1 MTKYDYD
8 ALVQVF
14 LDKDSI
20 LKLLPEEFED
30 IQGLQKTILYFTAK
44 CGHDSHASF
53 TNFKN
58 KNTGVICRQCS
69 LAKDVGN
76 KKLKVSNEIS
86 NGHITEQLSFQFL
99 SNLISHNFLVEKTN
113 EGCQADMV
121 VRPKDIVEDQW
132 LKIQLKAT
140 KCCLHGIYNFK
151 NLNKD
156 YTHCLIV
163 LISLSDGKVWIIP
176 YEAVKHL
183 SSLSIGKTNSI
194 YNKYLVNQ
202 TNIISAF
209 NNYYNSTKL
218 FELEQCKIPRTLA
231 SCQELLYAKRR
242 IERLEFFSFEKPQ
255 FDGTVYDFIM
265 NGFKHQEKV
274 STYVA
279 KKNYYVC
286 QLCKHGNNEKQ
297 RQYYQAGD
305 NDFYWLWIK
314 DSTIFYVVPDQILL
328 DQKCIVAE
336 NETKEGY
343 KMMCL
348 YPHRKVESKYNF
360 LDEYK
365 FDLDNLNQEQMKIL
379 LKPTGKEL
387 NLYEIDIKKIPNIFS
402 SENYE
407 TQDAVIANGNDNH
420 IENCDE
426 QIVDTLG
433 GENKCI
439 DCNTIITRRANRCEK
454 CYRLSTRKADRPSKD
469 VLLNDVKENGYSATG
484 RKYGVSDNAIRK
496 WLK

>member
-8 ALVQVF
+8 ALVQAF
-14 LDKDSI
+14 LDKDCI

-58 KNTGVICRQCS
+58 KNTGVVCRQCS
-69 LAKDVGN
+69 LAKYVEN

-86 NGHITEQLSFQFL
+86 NEHITEQLSFQFL

-121 VRPKDIVEDQW
+121 VRPKVIVEDQW

-140 KCCLHGIYNFK
+140 KGHSHGIYNFMSINK
-151 NLNKD
+151 NYD
-156 YTHCLIV
+156 DCLIV
-163 LISLSDGKVWIIP
+163 LISLSDGKIWMIP
-176 YEAVKHL
+176 YETVKHL

-202 TNIISAF
+202 TNIFSAF

-279 KKNYYVC
+279 KKDCYLC
-286 QLCKHGNNEKQ
+286 QLGKRASNEKQ
-297 RQYYQAGD
+297 RQYYQVGD
-305 NDFYWLWIK
+305 NDFYWFWIK
-314 DSTIFYVVPDQILL
+314 DSTIFYVVPELILL
-328 DQKCIVAE
+328 DQKCIVAK

-348 YPHRKVESKYNF
+348 YPHRKVQSKYNF
-360 LDEYK
+360 LEEYK

-387 NLYEIDIKKIPNIFS
+387 NLYEIDIKKIPKIFS

-407 TQDAVIANGNDNH
+407 TQDVVIANDNS

-426 QIVDTLG
+426 
-433 GENKCI
+433 
-439 DCNTIITRRANRCEK
+439 
-454 CYRLSTRKADRPSKD
+454 
-469 VLLNDVKENGYSATG
+469 
-484 RKYGVSDNAIRK
+484 
-496 WLK
+496 